1 MTPKDLERKLFCE
14 GCTIEAETITSDNRK
29 VRLVSTLAGENYKF
43 IYHRNERYVFVIHDI
58 IKL

>member
-1 MTPKDLERKLFCE
+1 MTPKDLETKLFCE
-14 GCTIEAETITSDNRK
+14 GLTIEAETITSDNQK

-43 IYHRNERYVFVIHDI
+43 IYRRNERYVFVIHDI